1 MQFMLYKDNVS
12 KAEEKRAMKGSNNVT
27 ALEVWTVA
35 KLGATVTTY
44 FLLVVKST
52 GHNREQKTTLQMF
65 CFLPLV
71 FCCKIISKGR
81 KTHVPLI
88 VQSNCCSSVHD
99 QGGACEGC

>member
-1 MQFMLYKDNVS
+1 M
-12 KAEEKRAMKGSNNVT
+12 
-27 ALEVWTVA
+27 A

-44 FLLVVKST
+44 SLLVVKST

-81 KTHVPLI
+81 KTHVPLVFFSGLELQELDAI
-88 VQSNCCSSVHD
+88 MKGFTGSTK
-99 QGGACEGC
+99 G